1 MNVLQAALLGLVQGV
16 TEFFPVSSTGHLTL
30 VGKLLG
36 AEGATSL
43 MFMIMLHLG
52 TLVAVLSVFYKDILR
67 IIAETIG
74 ILADAVTNLKIYIAE
89 HKQPE
94 GRRYIKILS
103 NGYRKFTALILIS
116 LIPTILVAFLV
127 SPIVEM
133 LAGNLLASGLGLFV
147 TALLLFVSSFMR
159 YADKGPRDA
168 KILDAVLVGAFQGFG
183 AFPGNSRLAM
193 ALSSGFLSGFS
204 RKFALKYAF
213 VLSVPTVIGALIL
226 EAGRY
231 QAGEA
236 AAVGVLPC
244 AVGMLVSAAV
254 GFFVIRIVLKLLNVK
269 RNRFFAGYCLVIGI
283 LSIIGYLY

>member
-116 LIPTILVAFLV
+116 LIPTIWWRFW
-127 SPIVEM
+127 
-133 LAGNLLASGLGLFV
+133 
-147 TALLLFVSSFMR
+147 LLLLWKCWREIFWH
-159 YADKGPRDA
+159 RDW
-168 KILDAVLVGAFQGFG
+168 D
-183 AFPGNSRLAM
+183 
-193 ALSSGFLSGFS
+193 
-204 RKFALKYAF
+204 
-213 VLSVPTVIGALIL
+213 
-226 EAGRY
+226 
-231 QAGEA
+231 
-236 AAVGVLPC
+236 
-244 AVGMLVSAAV
+244 
-254 GFFVIRIVLKLLNVK
+254 
-269 RNRFFAGYCLVIGI
+269 CL
-283 LSIIGYLY
+283 